1 MTDPNDR
8 LRNILE
14 PATTAVLTMELQN
27 GIVGPGGMLPALTEE
42 LARAGT
48 LETVVRVCDAARAAG
63 ARVVHCT
70 AVSRAD
76 GAGASNNCKIFAL
89 AARQRREQGH
99 GATDLG
105 TPGADLVPGLED
117 PRDIVVSRLHG
128 MTPFTSTSLDQ
139 ILRNLGIRTVV
150 ATGVSVNLGVWGMAM
165 SAMDLGY
172 QVVIPRDAVAGVP
185 REYADAV
192 LDNSLSLI
200 ATLVSSE
207 QLLDVWQSGR

>member
-8 LRNILE
+8 LRTILE

-42 LARAGT
+42 LGRAGT
-48 LETVVRVCDAARAAG
+48 LETVLRVCDAARAAG

-76 GAGASNNCKIFAL
+76 GAGASDNCKIFAL
-89 AARQRREQGH
+89 AARQRREHGH

-105 TPGADLVPGLED
+105 TSGAELIPGLED

-150 ATGVSVNLGVWGMAM
+150 ATGVSVNLGVLGMAM

>member
-1 MTDPNDR
+1 MAERDER
-8 LRNILE
+8 LWNLLE
-14 PATTAVLTMELQN
+14 PSTTAVLTMELQN
-27 GIVGPGGMLPALTEE
+27 GIVGAGGMLPALLEE

-48 LETVVRVCDAARAAG
+48 LDTVRRVCDAARAAG

-76 GAGASNNCKIFAL
+76 GAGASGNCKIFAL
-89 AARQRREQGH
+89 AARQRREQGY

-105 TPGADLVPGLED
+105 TSGADLVPGLED

-150 ATGVSVNLGVWGMAM
+150 ATGVSVNLGVLGMAM

-192 LDNSLSLI
+192 LDNSLSFI

>member
-8 LRNILE
+8 LRTILE

-42 LARAGT
+42 LGRAGT
-48 LETVVRVCDAARAAG
+48 LETVFRVCDAARAAG

-76 GAGASNNCKIFAL
+76 GAGASDNCKIFAL
-89 AARQRREQGH
+89 AARQRREHGH

-105 TPGADLVPGLED
+105 TSGAELIPGLED

-150 ATGVSVNLGVWGMAM
+150 ATGVSVNLGVLGMAM

-172 QVVIPRDAVAGVP
+172 QVVIARDAVAGVP